1 MSDDSQIL
9 KTNNNNYFFDAQ
21 STTPI
26 DGEVLSV
33 INEILS
39 NGHANPHSSHRMG
52 QHANQIIQSS
62 IEKIQQNLDCLDY
75 EVLFTSG
82 ATESNNLIIKGLRDY
97 LYEHQLKAVTLK
109 TEHKCILNSF
119 DYLARNGVEVE
130 YLDVQNDGLLDLNL
144 LEKKLDGAGLL
155 SVMYVNNEI
164 GVVQPIQEISKLA
177 HTKGAIIHSDI
188 AQAMGRLP
196 VQLEKL
202 GLDAVS
208 ISGHKFYG
216 PQGIG
221 LAILNQ
227 ELKSILKPLIVGGGQ
242 QSNLR
247 SGTMPTALCAAIA
260 KSVEL
265 FQNKEFIE
273 SQYANHLSLF
283 NHFIDELKKEKI
295 VFSINGSLPSTD
307 IFKTSRVPSNINIA
321 FAQFDAFS
329 LMNKLPNFMIS
340 TGSACSA
347 GEFDYSHVLKALNLS
362 FDDLKNSVRISFE
375 KSSNLQELEKL
386 LEAITEIHQ
395 KI

>member
-1 MSDDSQIL
+1 MSEDSQIL
-9 KTNNNNYFFDAQ
+9 KANNNNYFFDAQ

-26 DGEVLSV
+26 DQEVLSV

-52 QHANQIIQSS
+52 QHANTIIQKS
-62 IEKIQQNLDCLDY
+62 IQSIQNNLGCEDH

-109 TEHKCILNSF
+109 TEHKCVLNSF
-119 DYLARNGVEVE
+119 DYLSRNGVEVE
-130 YLDVQNDGLLDLNL
+130 FLDVQKNGLVDLGLLE
-144 LEKKLDGAGLL
+144 EKLQGVGLL

-164 GVVQPIQEISKLA
+164 GVVQPFQEISKL
-177 HTKGAIIHSDI
+177 TRSKGVIFHSDI

-196 VQLEKL
+196 INLESL
-202 GLDAVS
+202 SLDAVS

-247 SGTMPTALCAAIA
+247 SGTLPTALCAAIS
-260 KSVEL
+260 KSVDL
-265 FQNKEFIE
+265 FQNPNFLNN
-273 SQYANHLSLF
+273 QYKIHFSLF
-283 NHFIDELKKEKI
+283 NHFIQKLERAKI
-295 VFSINGSLPSTD
+295 QFSINGAMPEDNISTTPR
-307 IFKTSRVPSNINIA
+307 IPSNINIA
-321 FAQFDAFS
+321 FAKYDAFS

-347 GEFDYSHVLKALNLS
+347 GEFDYSHVLKALDLS

-375 KSSNLQELEKL
+375 KDSKIENLERFLQALIDL
-386 LEAITEIHQ
+386 H
-395 KI
+395 

>member
-1 MSDDSQIL
+1 MSEDSQIL
-9 KTNNNNYFFDAQ
+9 KANNNNYFFDAQ

-26 DGEVLSV
+26 DQEVLSV

-52 QHANQIIQSS
+52 QHANHIIQKS
-62 IEKIQQNLDCLDY
+62 IHSIQNNLGCEDY

-97 LYEHQLKAVTLK
+97 LYEHQLKAITLK
-109 TEHKCILNSF
+109 TEHKCVLNSF
-119 DYLARNGVEVE
+119 DYLSRNGVEVE
-130 YLDVQNDGLLDLNL
+130 FLDVQKDGLVDLSS
-144 LEKKLDGAGLL
+144 LEKKLNGVGLL

-164 GVVQPIQEISKLA
+164 GIVQPIQEISKL
-177 HTKGAIIHSDI
+177 TRSKGVIFHSDI

-196 VQLEKL
+196 INLEKL
-202 GLDAVS
+202 SLDAVS

-227 ELKSILKPLIVGGGQ
+227 ELKSILKPMIVGGGQ

-247 SGTMPTALCAAIA
+247 SGTLPTALCAAIS

-265 FQNKEFIE
+265 FQNPNFLNNQFK
-273 SQYANHLSLF
+273 SHLSLF
-283 NHFIDELKKEKI
+283 NFFIQQLEQAKI
-295 VFSINGSLPSTD
+295 HFSINGAMPKDNIST
-307 IFKTSRVPSNINIA
+307 TPRVPSNINIA
-321 FAQFDAFS
+321 FTKYDAFS

-347 GEFDYSHVLKALNLS
+347 GEFDYSHVLKALDLS

-375 KSSNLQELEKL
+375 KDSKIENLERFLQALIDL
-386 LEAITEIHQ
+386 H
-395 KI
+395 

>member
-1 MSDDSQIL
+1 MSEDSQIL
-9 KTNNNNYFFDAQ
+9 KVNNNNYFFDAQ

-26 DGEVLSV
+26 DQEVLSV

-52 QHANQIIQSS
+52 QHANQIIQKS
-62 IEKIQQNLDCLDY
+62 IQSIQNNLGCEDH

-109 TEHKCILNSF
+109 TEHKCVLNSF
-119 DYLARNGVEVE
+119 DYLSRNGVEVE
-130 YLDVQNDGLLDLNL
+130 FLDVKKNGLVDLDL
-144 LEKKLDGAGLL
+144 LEEKLQGVGLL

-164 GVVQPIQEISKLA
+164 GVVQPFQEISKL
-177 HTKGAIIHSDI
+177 TRSKGVIFHSDI

-196 VQLEKL
+196 INLETL
-202 GLDAVS
+202 SLDAVS

-227 ELKSILKPLIVGGGQ
+227 ELKSILKPIIVGGGQ

-247 SGTMPTALCAAIA
+247 SGTLPTALCAGIS

-265 FQNKEFIE
+265 FQNTNFLKNQYE
-273 SQYANHLSLF
+273 SHFSLF
-283 NHFIDELKKEKI
+283 NHFIQKLEKANI
-295 VFSINGSLPSTD
+295 QFSINGAKPSDSFST
-307 IFKTSRVPSNINIA
+307 TSRVPSNINIA
-321 FAQFDAFS
+321 FTKYDAFT

-340 TGSACSA
+340 TGSACST
-347 GEFDYSHVLKALNLS
+347 GEFDYSHVLRALDLS
-362 FDDLKNSVRISFE
+362 FDDLKNSVRVSFE
-375 KSSNLQELEKL
+375 KDTKIEDLDKL
-386 LEAITEIHQ
+386 LKTLIDLY
-395 KI
+395 

>member
-1 MSDDSQIL
+1 MSEDSQIL
-9 KTNNNNYFFDAQ
+9 KVNNNNYFFDAQ

-26 DGEVLSV
+26 DQEVLSV
-33 INEILS
+33 VNEILS

-52 QHANQIIQSS
+52 QHANQIIQKS
-62 IEKIQQNLDCLDY
+62 IQSIQNNLGCEDH

-109 TEHKCILNSF
+109 TEHKCVLNSF
-119 DYLARNGVEVE
+119 DYLSRNGVEVE
-130 YLDVQNDGLLDLNL
+130 FLDVKKNGLVDLDL
-144 LEKKLDGAGLL
+144 LEEKLQGVGLL

-164 GVVQPIQEISKLA
+164 GVVQPFQEISKL
-177 HTKGAIIHSDI
+177 TRSKGVIFHSDI

-196 VQLEKL
+196 INLETL
-202 GLDAVS
+202 SLDAVS

-227 ELKSILKPLIVGGGQ
+227 ELKSILKPIIVGGGQ

-247 SGTMPTALCAAIA
+247 SGTLPTALCAGIS

-265 FQNKEFIE
+265 FQNTNFLKNQYE
-273 SQYANHLSLF
+273 SHFSLF
-283 NHFIDELKKEKI
+283 NHFIQKLEKANI
-295 VFSINGSLPSTD
+295 QFSINGAKPSDSFST
-307 IFKTSRVPSNINIA
+307 TSRVPSNINIA
-321 FAQFDAFS
+321 FTKYDAFT

-340 TGSACSA
+340 TGSACST
-347 GEFDYSHVLKALNLS
+347 GEFDYSHVLRALDLS
-362 FDDLKNSVRISFE
+362 FDDLKNSVRVSFE
-375 KSSNLQELEKL
+375 KDTKIEDLDKL
-386 LEAITEIHQ
+386 LKTLIDLY
-395 KI
+395 

>member
-9 KTNNNNYFFDAQ
+9 KANNNNYFFDAQ

-52 QHANQIIQSS
+52 QHANQIIQRS

-109 TEHKCILNSF
+109 TEHKCVLNSF

-130 YLDVQNDGLLDLNL
+130 YLDVQNDGLLDLNY
-144 LEKKLDGAGLL
+144 LEKNLNNVGLL

-177 HTKGAIIHSDI
+177 RTKGAIIHSDI

-273 SQYANHLSLF
+273 LQYANHLSLF

-395 KI
+395 KS